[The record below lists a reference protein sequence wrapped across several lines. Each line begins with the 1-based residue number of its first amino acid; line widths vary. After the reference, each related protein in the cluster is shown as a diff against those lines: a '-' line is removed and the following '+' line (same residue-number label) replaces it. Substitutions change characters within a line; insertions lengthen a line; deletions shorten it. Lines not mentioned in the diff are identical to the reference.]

1 MKDRQMDQGTCLS
14 SPNLQI
20 GDGVKDLTDLVGVVD
35 RDGDGM
41 GGRES
46 IVTKRRL
53 NRFKDKAVENS
64 CLRAHMVGSNVLS
77 VGSKPVGKILLFAS

>member
-1 MKDRQMDQGTCLS
+1 MRIFSNFDTH
-14 SPNLQI
+14 LQI
-20 GDGVKDLTDLVGVVD
+20 RDGVKDLTDLVGVVD
-35 RDGDGM
+35 WDGDGM

-64 CLRAHMVGSNVLS
+64 CLRAHVVCSNVLG
-77 VGSKPVGKILLFAS
+77 VGSKPVGKILLFASRL

>member
-1 MKDRQMDQGTCLS
+1 
-14 SPNLQI
+14 
-20 GDGVKDLTDLVGVVD
+20 
-35 RDGDGM
+35 M

-64 CLRAHMVGSNVLS
+64 CLRAHVVCSNVLG
-77 VGSKPVGKILLFAS
+77 VGGKPVGKILLFASRLWIPFVEPQVGPPLHGDQVSEPLR